1 MYQLNHPHIVKL
13 YNHFEDNDNFY
24 LILQMCSKGQLY
36 SKLKKDGR
44 LNERQTAQYM
54 REVIQAVQY
63 LHSLDPPIIHRD
75 IKPENI
81 LLDKD
86 DRVKLGDFGWSN
98 FFNDSSQRTTYCG
111 TPEYLAPEMIKQK
124 GHDKNLD
131 IWNLGVLL
139 FELLTGRPPFEGKD
153 QQKLF
158 ESILKFQIK
167 WPKGFSPV
175 AKDLVQKLLKTNP
188 SERIQLDE
196 ITNHPWFQNQEE
208 LHPNLVI
215 EAPITSAQK
224 LRKEGDLNP
233 DEYKP
238 VTQPS
243 MQDRHKP
250 KEHKLISNI
259 GDTPV
264 GKQRESNLSKE
275 LTRKIASIEE
285 ESKQKDLQIEMLK
298 GDNENLKTQI
308 NSLEEQL
315 EASDANSRA
324 DEDGKLLN
332 EISILKSKLRDKENL
347 LSDLN
352 NKHVAMRATETQLK
366 MAQNEIDFQINKVN
380 ADEEKFDELKR
391 KYSFVENQLVEQRAR
406 AEKAERE
413 REQAEAEGKQRYDSL
428 ESKYLNKL
436 ETEESQDDEA
446 YSELL
451 GMCKREMEE
460 IQEKMRKTIDS
471 EQIIEQMR
479 EENLQKQKEVN
490 QVRLR
495 YEKESL
501 ESNQEHIRQ
510 LEECK
515 EGYESKRKQL
525 QQKLADEVKVKSE
538 RIIELEKRQ
547 LNFEQEKAKNE
558 ALIKQLKEIQE
569 REMVMKTNI
578 SVLKQEKVIS
588 QETSKKLKEQ
598 VEMYK
603 PR

>member
-24 LILQMCSKGQLY
+24 LILQMCSRGQLY
-36 SKLKKDGR
+36 SKLKKEGR

-188 SERIQLDE
+188 AERIQLDE

-224 LRKEGDLNP
+224 LRKDGNLNP

-275 LTRKIASIEE
+275 LGRKIAQMEE
-285 ESKQKDLQIEMLK
+285 DSKQKDLQIEMLK
-298 GDNENLKTQI
+298 GENENLKTQI
-308 NSLEEQL
+308 DSLQEQL
-315 EASDANSRA
+315 EASEANSRA
-324 DEDGKLLN
+324 EEDSKLLN

-352 NKHVAMRATETQLK
+352 NKHIAMRETETKLK
-366 MAQNEIDFQINKVN
+366 MAQNEIEFKNKVN
-380 ADEEKFDELKR
+380 ADGEKYEELKR
-391 KYSFVENQLVEQRAR
+391 KFANLENQLIDTRAR

-413 REQAEAEGKQRYDSL
+413 KEQADSDAKQRYDAL

-451 GMCKREMEE
+451 SMCKRDMEE
-460 IQEKMRKTIDS
+460 IQEKMKRAIDS
-471 EQIIEQMR
+471 EKVIEQMR
-479 EENLQKQKEVN
+479 EDNLQKQKEVN

-501 ESNQEHIRQ
+501 ESNQEHIRE

-515 EGYESKRKQL
+515 ESYEGKRKQL
-525 QQKLADEVKVKSE
+525 QNKLADEVKIKND

-547 LNFEQEKAKNE
+547 VNFEQEKAKNE

-588 QETSKKLKEQ
+588 SETTKKLKEQ
-598 VEMYK
+598 IEVLK
-603 PR
+603 SK